1 MPSPLP
7 PPRFI
12 DQDSASPIPNFNTN
26 SIVGASARL
35 MFDLP
40 VERADRIYLT
50 LSSTVLGGEYNQS
63 FDVAQDAPRQE
74 LLIPRGFVEASA
86 GTIVSL
92 LLQRRRGRLIIPA
105 PTARVSI
112 NSRPIVVPAPSTDW
126 NFDDGTFQGWVPQGN
141 YVGGVVRA
149 RNQRLEIDLFNS
161 QPGRSHVITRS
172 VAVTPGRRYQCR
184 FVVSTAL
191 PDGDGS
197 RVYLTVDGVPA
208 GRSRPVVPGGANV
221 LGGEFTAT
229 SDRVFLGIF
238 NESVPLG
245 RHQLFLD
252 SISLSESPAP

>member
-141 YVGGVVRA
+141 YAGGVVRA

-161 QPGRSHVITRS
+161 QAGRSHVITRS
-172 VAVTPGRRYQCR
+172 VAVIPGRSYQCR

>member
-172 VAVTPGRRYQCR
+172 VAVTIGRRYLYS
-184 FVVSTAL
+184 VSASTGL
-191 PDGDGS
+191 PSTDGS
-197 RVYLTVDGVPA
+197 RLGLTVDGAPIGVSSEVP
-208 GRSRPVVPGGANV
+208 PGFIVGLRAD
-221 LGGEFTAT
+221 FTAT

-252 SISLSESPAP
+252 NIYLEELPAP